1 MLSIVYYKVGACD
14 LFGKYGLLGRSE
26 TSLSYGSG

>member
-1 MLSIVYYKVGACD
+1 MLSMLYYKVGTCD

-26 TSLSYGSG
+26 TNLSYESG